1 VTVRLIAE
9 FMGER
14 REHRL
19 REGTTVIGRDP
30 SCNIVFSDPSLS
42 RRHLECTFE
51 SGRILVRDLNT
62 KNGTFLGSQRIEE
75 ARLPPGVPLRAGNV
89 WLRFETE
96 EHEEVLAASASVPSP
111 GTERGATTPPGPLS
125 DIESRVPASEN
136 YEQDEEPTPGVDEP
150 ALAPRSVPGDGTE
163 DAARVV
169 VRDNRWYL
177 RDAETGSE
185 VEIVPVQKGGAAP
198 RSGSGDGGAA
208 APPGAQLPA
217 RIIRRDETL
226 PARPAVRALEPG
238 RFGAL
243 MGDRKRRIRILLAA
257 LAAVIVLIVA
267 AAVHHS
273 MQPKPIPP
281 LTRDQYNTLAD
292 RAVELFR
299 TDPAAAMKQLQDLQ
313 QRPTEGNPKLAK
325 ILQEAFQADADAVK
339 NFEKGY
345 ETALANWEEVHKSSE
360 RTEAANKLAGE
371 RREWLDSQMNELNYL
386 SAARDAIKQGDYLK
400 ALNNAASLDKAG
412 PYGKEAE
419 ALIQR
424 ATDAVSKAASAEA
437 AQMHWTDA
445 ARQLRDLIK
454 ARLDLAESLQPK
466 IAEYE
471 QNETARVNVEEA
483 SRLVQAGK
491 FAEAGPLLEK
501 VGETGPYAQQAA
513 ALRVQIRQSDV
524 VKNAKKAYDNGLG
537 EQAVEMLK
545 KAGLGDSQE
554 AGRMRAVIAAKAKAN
569 DALQAGRFAAAKA
582 AWEETLRLEPV
593 QTNAYAQEA
602 KRNLDS
608 MAAKVKDYARK
619 LIDQADDAFQNREY
633 LTARND
639 YEEALKLDPANKEA
653 KDGLARMAKSA
664 LKDFN
669 RAIAL
674 PYDTLEQVNDAL
686 QKLQSARDRLL
697 TDNPLYSQVDREI
710 TEVLRMKA
718 ELEKQGGQKGP

>member
-75 ARLPPGVPLRAGNV
+75 ARLPPGVPLRVGNV
-89 WLRFETE
+89 WLRFETDERE
-96 EHEEVLAASASVPSP
+96 EALAASAS
-111 GTERGATTPPGPLS
+111 ATPPGPLS
-125 DIESRVPASEN
+125 DLESRVPASEN

-150 ALAPRSVPGDGTE
+150 ALAPGPAA

-198 RSGSGDGGAA
+198 RSVSGDGGAA
-208 APPGAQLPA
+208 ASPGAQLPA
-217 RIIRRDETL
+217 RIIRRDESL
-226 PARPAVRALEPG
+226 PARPAARALEPG

-257 LAAVIVLIVA
+257 LAAMIVLVA
-267 AAVHHS
+267 AAAVLFK
-273 MQPKPIPP
+273 PAKPIAL

-299 TDPAAAMKQLQDLQ
+299 TDPAAAMKQLQDLL
-313 QRPTEGNPKLAK
+313 QRPAEGNPKLAK

-345 ETALANWEEVHKSSE
+345 ETALADWEEVHKSSE

-371 RREWLDSQMNELNYL
+371 RREWLDNRMNELNYL

-400 ALNNAASLDKAG
+400 ALDNAASLDKAG

-419 ALIQR
+419 ALIQQ
-424 ATDAVSKAASAEA
+424 ATDAVSKAVA
-437 AQMHWTDA
+437 ADA
-445 ARQLRDLIK
+445 ARMRWADAAGRLRDLIK
-454 ARLDLAESLQPK
+454 ARPDLAESLSPK

-471 QNETARVNVEEA
+471 QNETERVNVEEA
-483 SRLVQAGK
+483 TRLVHAGK

-554 AGRMRAVIAAKAKAN
+554 AGRMRAVIAAKAKAD

-582 AWEETLRLEPV
+582 AWEEILRLEPV
-593 QTNAYAQEA
+593 QTNTYAQEA

-608 MAAKVKDYARK
+608 MAAKVKEYARK
-619 LIDQADDAFQNREY
+619 LIDQADDASQNHEY
-633 LTARND
+633 RTARND

-664 LKDFN
+664 LEDFN

-674 PYDTLEQVNDAL
+674 PYDTLAQVSDAL

-710 TEVLRMKA
+710 TEVLRIKA